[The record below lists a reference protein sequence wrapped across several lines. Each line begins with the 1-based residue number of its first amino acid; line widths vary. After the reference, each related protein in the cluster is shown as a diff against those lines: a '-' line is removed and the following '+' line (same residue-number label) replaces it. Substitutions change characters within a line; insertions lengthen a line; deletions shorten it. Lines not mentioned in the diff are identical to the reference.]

1 MSLIQFLRMLYA
13 RRMIV
18 LATLLSCLITA
29 TLTAFILP
37 PRYEAQARLML
48 DVLKPDPVTGQVM
61 SNNFMRAYTITQIEM
76 IKGSA
81 VAGRVV
87 DQLGWAQDTAMLA
100 RYEKE
105 NTDPGADA
113 RMWLARQISDNIKAD
128 VMDGSNILQITY
140 DGPSAEAAKQ
150 MTDLI
155 KTAYKEEALEAKRK
169 SAGEDAEWF
178 RIQSAKAKK
187 ALEIAE
193 AERTAFAKAN
203 NIVLQ
208 QGNVDLESAKLAT
221 LSQQSAAA
229 VATPTIS
236 GAGGVNPMQ
245 AQLETINQQLAQAAA
260 TLGPN
265 HPTYQSLERQ
275 KKVYESMAAK
285 AGGPSV
291 SGGGAAAIE
300 SAYRQQR
307 ARVVGDRDKVDQ
319 LQRMENDVALKRDQ
333 YLKAAQ
339 RFADLRLEADT
350 TNAQIT
356 DMGPTTGS
364 TNPSFP
370 NRPLIIGSATASGLG
385 LGILLALLVELL
397 NRRVRSEDDLEGA
410 ASAPVFATVGAHKR
424 NWFMTK
430 IVDVLEGR
438 RKRQSAGDAG
448 DYAPEAAE

>member
-18 LATLLSCLITA
+18 LATLLSCVITA

-76 IKGSA
+76 IKGTA

-87 DQLGWAQDTAMLA
+87 DQLGWAQDPNMLA

-113 RMWLARQISDNIKAD
+113 RTWLARQVSDNIRAD
-128 VMDGSNILQITY
+128 VMEGSNILQITY

-155 KTAYKEEALEAKRK
+155 KTAYKEEALDAKRK

-178 RIQSAKAKK
+178 RIQVAKAKK

-208 QGNVDLESAKLAT
+208 PGNVDLESQKLAS
-221 LSQQSAAA
+221 LSQQSVAA
-229 VATPTIS
+229 VATPTFS
-236 GAGGVNPMQ
+236 GGGGINPAQ

-265 HPTYQSLERQ
+265 HPTYQALERQ

-291 SGGGAAAIE
+291 SGGGAAAIQ
-300 SAYRQQR
+300 SAYERQR
-307 ARVVGDRDKVDQ
+307 ARVTGERDKVDQ

-333 YLKAAQ
+333 YLKASQ

-364 TNPSFP
+364 TRPSFP
-370 NRPLIIGSATASGLG
+370 NRPLIIGTAIATGLG

-397 NRRVRSEDDLEGA
+397 NRRVRSEDDLSGA
-410 ASAPVFATVGAHKR
+410 AGAPVFATVGAHKR
-424 NWFMTK
+424 NWFMIK
-430 IVDVLEGR
+430 IIDVLEGR
-438 RKRQSAGDAG
+438 RKRGAAEETP
-448 DYAPEAAE
+448 DYTPEAAE

>member
-1 MSLIQFLRMLYA
+1 MSLVQFLRMLYA

-18 LATLLSCLITA
+18 LAALLSCVITA

-37 PRYEAQARLML
+37 PRYEANARLML

-61 SNNFMRAYTITQIEM
+61 SNNFMRAYTITQIEL
-76 IKGSA
+76 IKGTA

-87 DQLGWAQDTAMLA
+87 DQLGWASDPAMLV
-100 RYEKE
+100 RYETE

-113 RMWLARQISDNIKAD
+113 RIWLARQVSDNIKAD

-140 DGPSAEAAKQ
+140 DGPSAESAKQ

-155 KTAYKEEALEAKRK
+155 KTAYKEEALETKRK
-169 SAGEDAEWF
+169 SAGEDADWF
-178 RIQSAKAKK
+178 RIQAAKAKK

-193 AERTAFAKAN
+193 AERTSFAKAN
-203 NIVLQ
+203 NIILQ
-208 QGNVDLESAKLAT
+208 PGNVDLESQKLAT
-221 LSQQSAAA
+221 LGQQSAAA
-229 VATPTIS
+229 VAAPVIS
-236 GAGGVNPMQ
+236 GGGGINPLQ
-245 AQLETINQQLAQAAA
+245 GQLETINQQLAQAAA

-265 HPTYQSLERQ
+265 HPTYQALERQ

-285 AGGPSV
+285 SGAATI

-300 SAYRQQR
+300 NAYERQR

-356 DMGPTTGS
+356 DMGPTTAS
-364 TNPSFP
+364 TTPSFP
-370 NRPLIIGSATASGLG
+370 KRPMIIGAATASGLG

-410 ASAPVFATVGAHKR
+410 ASAPVFAMVGARKR
-424 NWFMTK
+424 NRFAAK
-430 IVDVLEGR
+430 LLDILEGR
-438 RKRQSAGDAG
+438 RKRNSPDEAQS
-448 DYAPEAAE
+448 YAPEAAE

>member
-1 MSLIQFLRMLYA
+1 MSLVQFLRMLYA

-18 LATLLSCLITA
+18 LATLLSCVITA

-37 PRYEAQARLML
+37 PRYEAQSRLML

-61 SNNFMRAYTITQIEM
+61 SNNFMRAYTVTQIEM

-87 DQLGWAQDTAMLA
+87 DQLGWAEDPAMLA

-113 RMWLARQISDNIKAD
+113 RLWLARQVSDNIKAD
-128 VMDGSNILQITY
+128 VMEGSNILEITY
-140 DGPSAEAAKQ
+140 DGPSPEAAKQ

-155 KTAYKEEALEAKRK
+155 KAAYKDEALEAKRK
-169 SAGEDAEWF
+169 SASEDAEWF
-178 RIQSAKAKK
+178 RIQAAKAKK

-193 AERTAFAKAN
+193 AERTAYAKAN

-208 QGNVDLESAKLAT
+208 PGNVDLESAKLAT

-229 VATPTIS
+229 VATPTITG
-236 GAGGVNPMQ
+236 GAGMNPAQ
-245 AQLETINQQLAQAAA
+245 TQLETINQQLAQAAA

-265 HPTYQSLERQ
+265 HPTYQALERQ
-275 KKVYESMAAK
+275 KKLYESFAAK
-285 AGGPSV
+285 SGGPSAV
-291 SGGGAAAIE
+291 GGGAAAIE
-300 SAYRQQR
+300 SAYERQR

-319 LQRMENDVALKRDQ
+319 LQRMESDVALKRDQ

-364 TNPSFP
+364 TTPSFP
-370 NRPLIIGSATASGLG
+370 KRPLIIGSATAAGLG

-397 NRRVRSEDDLEGA
+397 NRRVRSEDDLNGA
-410 ASAPVFATVGAHKR
+410 AGAPVFATVGAHKR
-424 NWFMTK
+424 NWLLTRLLH
-430 IVDVLEGR
+430 ILEGR
-438 RKRQSAGDAG
+438 RKAKDPGDG
-448 DYAPEAAE
+448 RDLTPEAAE

>member
-1 MSLIQFLRMLYA
+1 MSLIQFLRMLFA

-18 LATLLSCLITA
+18 LATLLSCVITA

-76 IKGSA
+76 IKGTA

-87 DQLGWAQDTAMLA
+87 DQLGWAQDPAMLA

-113 RMWLARQISDNIKAD
+113 RIWLARQVSDNIRAD

-155 KTAYKEEALEAKRK
+155 KNSYKDEALEAKRK

-178 RIQSAKAKK
+178 RIQAAKAKK

-208 QGNVDLESAKLAT
+208 PGNVDLESAKLAS
-221 LSQQSAAA
+221 LSQQSVAA
-229 VATPTIS
+229 VAGPVIS
-236 GAGGVNPMQ
+236 GGGGINPMQ

-265 HPTYQSLERQ
+265 HPTYQALQRQ
-275 KKVYESMAAK
+275 KSVYESMAAK

-291 SGGGAAAIE
+291 SGGGAAALE
-300 SAYRQQR
+300 SAYQQQR
-307 ARVVGDRDKVDQ
+307 ARVAGDRDKVDQ
-319 LQRMENDVALKRDQ
+319 LQRMESDVALKRDQ
-333 YLKAAQ
+333 YLKASQ

-370 NRPLIIGSATASGLG
+370 NRPLIIGTALATGLG

-397 NRRVRSEDDLEGA
+397 NRRVRSEDDLAGA
-410 ASAPVFATVGAHKR
+410 AGAPVFATVGAHKR

-430 IVDVLEGR
+430 VVDVLEGR
-438 RKRQSAGDAG
+438 RKRQGSGDAG
-448 DYAPEAAE
+448 EYTPEAAE

>member
-1 MSLIQFLRMLYA
+1 MSLVQFLRMLYA

-18 LATLLSCLITA
+18 LASLLSCVITA

-61 SNNFMRAYTITQIEM
+61 SNNFMRAYTVTQIET
-76 IKGSA
+76 IKGTA

-87 DQLGWAQDTAMLA
+87 DQLGWANDPAMLA

-113 RMWLARQISDNIKAD
+113 RMWLARQVSDNIKAN
-128 VMDGSNILQITY
+128 VLEGSNILEIVY
-140 DGPSAEAAKQ
+140 DGPSAESAKQ

-155 KTAYKEEALEAKRK
+155 RQSYKDEALESKRK

-178 RIQSAKAKK
+178 RIQAAKAKK

-193 AERTAFAKAN
+193 AERTAYAKAN

-208 QGNVDLESAKLAT
+208 PGNVDLESAKLAT

-229 VATPTIS
+229 VATPSII
-236 GAGGVNPMQ
+236 GGSAINPAQ

-265 HPTYQSLERQ
+265 HPTYQALLRQ
-275 KKVYESMAAK
+275 KKLYESFAAK
-285 AGGPSV
+285 SGGASV
-291 SGGGAAAIE
+291 VGGGAAAIN
-300 SAYRQQR
+300 SAFERQR

-319 LQRMENDVALKRDQ
+319 LQRMENEVALKRDQ
-333 YLKAAQ
+333 YLKSAQ

-356 DMGPTTGS
+356 DLGPTTAS
-364 TNPSFP
+364 TKPSFP
-370 NRPLIIGSATASGLG
+370 NRPLIIGSAIASGLG

-397 NRRVRSEDDLEGA
+397 NRRVRSEDDLAGA
-410 ASAPVFATVGAHKR
+410 ASAPVFATVGAYKR
-424 NWFMTK
+424 NWFMTR
-430 IVDVLEGR
+430 IVDFLEGR
-438 RKRQSAGDAG
+438 RKRKDPAEAG
-448 DYAPEAAE
+448 DYSPEAAE

>member
-1 MSLIQFLRMLYA
+1 MSLVQFLRMLYA

-18 LATLLSCLITA
+18 LAALLSCVITA
-29 TLTAFILP
+29 TLTAFLLP
-37 PRYEAQARLML
+37 PRYEAHARLML

-61 SNNFMRAYTITQIEM
+61 SNNFMRAYTVTQIEM
-76 IKGSA
+76 IKGTA

-87 DQLGWAQDTAMLA
+87 DQLGWASDPSMLA

-113 RMWLARQISDNIKAD
+113 RVWLARQISDNVKAD
-128 VMDGSNILQITY
+128 VLDGSNIVEISY

-155 KTAYKEEALEAKRK
+155 RQAYKDEALEAKRK
-169 SAGEDAEWF
+169 SAAEDAEWF

-193 AERTAFAKAN
+193 AERTAYAKAN

-208 QGNVDLESAKLAT
+208 PGNIDLESQKLAT
-221 LSQQSAAA
+221 LGQQSA
-229 VATPTIS
+229 VA
-236 GAGGVNPMQ
+236 AGGGPVVSMPQMNPAQ

-260 TLGPN
+260 SLGPN
-265 HPTYQSLERQ
+265 HPTYQALERQ
-275 KKVYESMAAK
+275 KKVYESIAAK
-285 AGGPSV
+285 SGSTV
-291 SGGGAAAIE
+291 SGGGSAAIDN
-300 SAYRQQR
+300 AYERQR

-356 DMGPTTGS
+356 DLGATTGS
-364 TNPSFP
+364 TTPSFP
-370 NRPLIIGSATASGLG
+370 KRPMIIGAATASGLG

-410 ASAPVFATVGAHKR
+410 AGAPVFAMVGARKR
-424 NWFMTK
+424 NRVAAK
-430 IVDVLEGR
+430 LLDILEGR
-438 RKRQSAGDAG
+438 RKRAASDEPQS
-448 DYAPEAAE
+448 YSPEAAE

>member
-61 SNNFMRAYTITQIEM
+61 SNNFMRAYTVTQIEM
-76 IKGSA
+76 IKGTA

-87 DQLGWAQDTAMLA
+87 DQLGWANDPSMLA
-100 RYEKE
+100 RYAKE

-113 RMWLARQISDNIKAD
+113 RMWLARQVSDNIKAN
-128 VMDGSNILQITY
+128 VLDGSNILEIVY

-155 KTAYKEEALEAKRK
+155 RQSYKDEALDAKRK
-169 SAGEDAEWF
+169 SAGEDADWF
-178 RIQSAKAKK
+178 GIQAAKAKK

-193 AERTAFAKAN
+193 AERTAYAKAN

-208 QGNVDLESAKLAT
+208 PGNMDLESSKLAT

-229 VATPTIS
+229 VAAPAMVG
-236 GAGGVNPMQ
+236 GAAMNPAQ

-265 HPTYQSLERQ
+265 HPTYQALLRQ
-275 KKVYESMAAK
+275 KKLYESFAAK
-285 AGGPSV
+285 SGGPSAV
-291 SGGGAAAIE
+291 GGGAAAIE
-300 SAYRQQR
+300 SAFERQR

-333 YLKAAQ
+333 YLKSAQ

-356 DMGPTTGS
+356 DLGPTTGS
-364 TNPSFP
+364 TRPSFP
-370 NRPLIIGSATASGLG
+370 NRPLIIGSAIASGLG

-397 NRRVRSEDDLEGA
+397 NRRVRSEDDLAGA
-410 ASAPVFATVGAHKR
+410 ASAPVFATVGANQR
-424 NWFMTK
+424 SWFMRR
-430 IVDVLEGR
+430 IVDFLEGR
-438 RKRQSAGDAG
+438 RKAKDPGAAG
-448 DYAPEAAE
+448 DYSPEAAE

>member
-1 MSLIQFLRMLYA
+1 MSLVQFLRMLYA

-18 LATLLSCLITA
+18 LATLLSCVITA

-61 SNNFMRAYTITQIEM
+61 SNNFMRAYTVTQIEM
-76 IKGSA
+76 IKGTA

-87 DQLGWAQDTAMLA
+87 DQLGWAEDPNMLA

-113 RMWLARQISDNIKAD
+113 RLWLARQVSDNIKAD
-128 VMDGSNILQITY
+128 VMEGSNILQITY

-155 KTAYKEEALEAKRK
+155 RAAYKEEALEAKRK

-208 QGNVDLESAKLAT
+208 PGNVDLESAKLAT

-229 VATPTIS
+229 VATPTITG
-236 GAGGVNPMQ
+236 GAGINPAQ
-245 AQLETINQQLAQAAA
+245 TQLETINQQLAQAAA

-265 HPTYQSLERQ
+265 HPTYQALERQ
-275 KKVYESMAAK
+275 KKLYESFAAK
-285 AGGPSV
+285 AGGPAAV
-291 SGGGAAAIE
+291 GGGAAAIE
-300 SAYRQQR
+300 SAYERQR

-356 DMGPTTGS
+356 DMGPTTSS
-364 TNPSFP
+364 TTPSFP
-370 NRPLIIGSATASGLG
+370 KRPLIIGSAMASGLG

-397 NRRVRSEDDLEGA
+397 NRRVRSEDDLNGA
-410 ASAPVFATVGAHKR
+410 AGAPVFATVGGHKR
-424 NWFMTK
+424 SWFVTRL
-430 IVDVLEGR
+430 VDFLEGR
-438 RKRQSAGDAG
+438 RNRKDPTEAG
-448 DYAPEAAE
+448 DYTPEAAE

>member
-1 MSLIQFLRMLYA
+1 MSLIQFLRMLFA

-18 LATLLSCLITA
+18 LATLLSCVITA

-76 IKGSA
+76 IKGTA

-87 DQLGWAQDTAMLA
+87 DQLGWAQDPNMLA

-113 RMWLARQISDNIKAD
+113 RTWLARQVSDNIRAD

-155 KTAYKEEALEAKRK
+155 KTSYKDEALEAKRK

-178 RIQSAKAKK
+178 RIQAAKAKK

-208 QGNVDLESAKLAT
+208 PGNVDLESQKLAS
-221 LSQQSAAA
+221 LSQQSVAA
-229 VATPTIS
+229 VATPIIS
-236 GAGGVNPMQ
+236 GGGGISPAQ

-265 HPTYQSLERQ
+265 HPTYQALERQ

-285 AGGPSV
+285 SGAASV
-291 SGGGAAAIE
+291 SGGGAAAID
-300 SAYRQQR
+300 SAYERQR
-307 ARVVGDRDKVDQ
+307 ARVAGDRDKVDQ

-333 YLKAAQ
+333 YLKSAQ

-364 TNPSFP
+364 TKPSFP
-370 NRPLIIGSATASGLG
+370 NRPLIIGTAIATGLG

-397 NRRVRSEDDLEGA
+397 NRRVRSEDDLSGA
-410 ASAPVFATVGAHKR
+410 AGAPVFATVGAHKR

-438 RKRQSAGDAG
+438 RKRGGAEDTP
-448 DYAPEAAE
+448 DYTPEAAE